1 MTAVALSYLYV
12 PGDSG
17 EMLNRAE
24 TRGADAVIADLED
37 GVAAAGKSLARD
49 QVREWMSVTTLGPT
63 ERWTSL
69 NSGDQGLGDLAHVF
83 GPGLRGVCL
92 PKVSSLDDVERVDR
106 ILVDLEKSADR
117 TTGDVRIMPII
128 ESADAVANLTEIA
141 GGPRVHRLQIG
152 ELDLAADLG
161 MEPGRDELELL
172 PVRSAVAAVSAA
184 RLLVPPVGAVS
195 AEVRDLPVLETST
208 RRLRRLGFY
217 GRAAIHPAQ
226 IPIIHRVFEVTAH
239 EIAAAR
245 RLLSSFDA
253 ASSAGDGATLDE
265 NGRMIDEAVV
275 RRSRMIIAREQNQEA
290 RR

>member
-12 PGDSG
+12 PGDAG
-17 EMLNRAE
+17 EMLKRAE
-24 TRGADAVIADLED
+24 TRGSDAVIADLED
-37 GVAAAGKSLARD
+37 GVAAAGKPRARD
-49 QVREWMSVTTLGPT
+49 QVQDWLSVTTIGPT
-63 ERWTSL
+63 ERWTRV
-69 NSGDQGLGDLAHVF
+69 NAGDQGLDDLAHVF

-92 PKVSSLDDVERVDR
+92 PKVSGLEDVERVDQL
-106 ILVDLEKSADR
+106 LVELEKSADR
-117 TTGDVRIMPII
+117 TAGDVRIMPII
-128 ESADAVANLTEIA
+128 ESADAVACLPEIA

-161 MEPGRDELELL
+161 MEPGSDELELL
-172 PVRSAVAAVSAA
+172 PVRSAVVAASAA
-184 RLLVPPVGAVS
+184 RHLVPPVGAVS
-195 AEVRDLPVLETST
+195 AEVRDLPVLESST

-226 IPIIHRVFEVTAH
+226 IPIIHGVFEVTAH

-245 RLLSSFDA
+245 RLLSSFEA
-253 ASSAGDGATLDE
+253 ASSDGNGATLDE
-265 NGRMIDEAVV
+265 NGRMIDEAVI

>member
-1 MTAVALSYLYV
+1 MTAVALSYLYF
-12 PGDSG
+12 PGDSE
-17 EMLNRAE
+17 EMLQRAE

-37 GVAAAGKSLARD
+37 GVAAAGKSRARD
-49 QVREWMSVTTLGPT
+49 QVREWLSVTTIGPT
-63 ERWTSL
+63 ERWTRV

-83 GPGLRGVCL
+83 GPGLHGVCL
-92 PKVSSLDDVERVDR
+92 PKVSSLDDVVRVDR
-106 ILVDLEKSADR
+106 LLVDLENSAGR

-128 ESADAVANLTEIA
+128 ESADAVANLSEIA

-161 MEPGRDELELL
+161 LEPGPDELELL
-172 PVRSAVAAVSAA
+172 PVRSAVVAVSAA
-184 RLLVPPVGAVS
+184 RHLVPPVGAVS
-195 AEVRDLPVLETST
+195 AEVRDLPVLKSST
-208 RRLRRLGFY
+208 LRLRRLGFY

-226 IPIIHRVFEVTAH
+226 IPIIHRVFEVTAD
-239 EIAAAR
+239 EVAAAR

-253 ASSAGDGATLDE
+253 ASSDGNGATLDE

-275 RRSRMIIAREQNQEA
+275 RRSRMIIAREQAQEA